1 MRLSRSMRAACWAA
15 FVLWLQPAVAEV
27 YQAEGIASLE
37 AGGVAA
43 REAAIQDALRQIA
56 ITHQGG
62 LVASSNMVAGLQTQE
77 SLMLGPLTLPGRT
90 RVLSESRREG
100 LLFVRVEHDTDGG
113 EDSKQLDPC
122 QRAAMPPGRFL
133 ARRIVTTY
141 FQLERPT
148 VAGDLGSI
156 ATWFPG
162 DLVRLFNQRRDTQA
176 LYAGGISIF
185 PGGVMRE
192 ASAAADTVRDIGK
205 REAAQFVLAGR
216 IIDTSVLRQAPRLG
230 AFGSAPDGRQG
241 SYYQGPFA
249 GLLGLSLKQV
259 PIERRFELEYW
270 LYDTLSGGIL
280 LRDNLLR
287 HAHGDVG
294 PLSQRVFA
302 AGDLAQNDY
311 GQVIIQTLNEVVDK
325 VSSAVQC
332 LPFATRVSRVEGD
345 RIYLSAGAL
354 DGLAVRDRLVVYKPR
369 PATEIRRLDGAVLGV
384 PEQQLGDIE
393 IEQVQ
398 PRFAVARLRNGK
410 LKVDAGDWVRFP
422 VIPR

>member
-1 MRLSRSMRAACWAA
+1 MRLPKLMRAACWAA
-15 FVLWLQPAVAEV
+15 FVLWLPPAAAEV

-37 AGGVAA
+37 AGVVAA
-43 REAAIQDALRQIA
+43 REAAVQDALRQIA

-62 LVASSNMVAGLQTQE
+62 LVASSNTVAGLQTQE
-77 SLMLGPLTLPGRT
+77 SLMLGPLTLAGKT
-90 RVLSESRREG
+90 KVLGESRREG

-113 EDSKQLDPC
+113 EETQVDPC

-148 VAGDLGSI
+148 VASDLGSI
-156 ATWFPG
+156 ATWYPG
-162 DLVRLFNQRRDTQA
+162 DLVRLFNQRRETQA
-176 LYAGGISIF
+176 LYAGGVSIF

-216 IIDTSVLRQAPRLG
+216 IIDTSVTRQEPRVG
-230 AFGSAPDGRQG
+230 AFGGAYDGRQG
-241 SYYQGPFA
+241 TYYNGPFA
-249 GLLGLSLKQV
+249 GLLGLSVKQV
-259 PIERRFELEYW
+259 PVERRFELEYW

-280 LRDNLLR
+280 LRDNVLFQAR
-287 HAHGDVG
+287 GDVS
-294 PLSQRVFA
+294 PLSQRIFGV
-302 AGDLAQNDY
+302 GDLASGDY
-311 GQVIIQTLNEVVDK
+311 GQVVVQSLNLIVDK

-332 LPFATRVSRVEGD
+332 LPFATRVSRVDGD

-369 PATEIRRLDGAVLGV
+369 PATEIRRIDGEILGV

-398 PRFAVARLRNGK
+398 PRFAVARLRGGK

-422 VIPR
+422 VVPR

>member
-1 MRLSRSMRAACWAA
+1 MRLPRLMRAACWAA
-15 FVLWLQPAVAEV
+15 FVLWLPPAMAEV

-37 AGGVAA
+37 AGVVAA
-43 REAAIQDALRQIA
+43 REAAVQDALRQIA

-62 LVASSNMVAGLQTQE
+62 LVASSNVVAGLQTQE
-77 SLMLGPLTLPGRT
+77 SLMLGPLTLAGKT
-90 RVLSESRREG
+90 KVLGESQREG
-100 LLFVRVEHDTDGG
+100 LLFVRVEHDTDAG
-113 EDSKQLDPC
+113 EQQQVDPC

-148 VAGDLGSI
+148 VASDLGSI

-176 LYAGGISIF
+176 LYAGGVSIL

-216 IIDTSVLRQAPRLG
+216 IIDTSVTRQEPRVG
-230 AFGSAPDGRQG
+230 AFGGAYDGRQG
-241 SYYQGPFA
+241 TYYTGPFA
-249 GLLGLSLKQV
+249 GLLGLSVKQV
-259 PIERRFELEYW
+259 PVERRFELEYW

-280 LRDNLLR
+280 LRDNLLYQAR
-287 HAHGDVG
+287 GDVS
-294 PLSQRVFA
+294 PLSQRVFGV
-302 AGDLAQNDY
+302 GDLASGDY
-311 GQVIIQTLNEVVDK
+311 GKVVIQSLNQIVDK

-332 LPFATRVSRVEGD
+332 LPFATRVSRVDGD
-345 RIYLSAGAL
+345 RIYLSAGTL

-369 PATEIRRLDGAVLGV
+369 PATEIRRIDGEILGV

-398 PRFAVARLRNGK
+398 PRFAVARLRAGK

-422 VIPR
+422 VVPR

>member
-1 MRLSRSMRAACWAA
+1 MRLPKLMRAACWAA
-15 FVLWLQPAVAEV
+15 FVLWLPPAAAEV

-37 AGGVAA
+37 AGVVAA
-43 REAAIQDALRQIA
+43 REAAVQDALRQIA

-62 LVASSNMVAGLQTQE
+62 LVASSNTVAGLQTQE
-77 SLMLGPLTLPGRT
+77 SLMLGPLTLAGKT
-90 RVLSESRREG
+90 KVLGESRREG

-113 EDSKQLDPC
+113 EEKQVDPC

-148 VAGDLGSI
+148 VASDLGSI
-156 ATWFPG
+156 ATWYPG
-162 DLVRLFNQRRDTQA
+162 DLVRLFNQRRETQA
-176 LYAGGISIF
+176 LYAGGVSIF

-216 IIDTSVLRQAPRLG
+216 IIDTSVTRQEPRVG
-230 AFGSAPDGRQG
+230 AFGGAYDGRQG
-241 SYYQGPFA
+241 SYYNGPFA
-249 GLLGLSLKQV
+249 GLLGLSVKQV
-259 PIERRFELEYW
+259 PVERRFELEYW

-280 LRDNLLR
+280 LRDNVLFQAR
-287 HAHGDVG
+287 GDVS
-294 PLSQRVFA
+294 PLSQRIFGVS
-302 AGDLAQNDY
+302 DLASGDY
-311 GQVIIQTLNEVVDK
+311 GQVVVQSLNLIVDK

-332 LPFATRVSRVEGD
+332 LPFATRVSRVDGD

-369 PATEIRRLDGAVLGV
+369 PATEIRRIDGEILGV

-398 PRFAVARLRNGK
+398 PRFAVARLRGGK

-422 VIPR
+422 VVPR